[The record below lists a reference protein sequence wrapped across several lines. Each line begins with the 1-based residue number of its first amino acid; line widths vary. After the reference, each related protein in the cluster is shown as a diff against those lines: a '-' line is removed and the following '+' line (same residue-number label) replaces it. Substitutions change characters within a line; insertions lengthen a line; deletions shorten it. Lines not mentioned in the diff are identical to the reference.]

1 VRCNGLVVMEMGNG
15 VSALFYLQ
23 SHIFWHFGM
32 FVDIFFRYIYNPL
45 VCISEELH
53 FQDHLST
60 RHLVCVYTFVVQ
72 VSHDL
77 IPCTIILHLVQE
89 IICTTLTDFH
99 RHSTSQ
105 VQPFTPFIIT
115 PVLSSI
121 METQPSHPVQHKPHH
136 PEDQTRSRPSTIARF
151 IENRQRRS
159 HSGRRNRSPIAR
171 TTRDNLSLQD

>member
-1 VRCNGLVVMEMGNG
+1 MGGAGSLGSSLFHGFTYTASSSFIDRFLGGRVLNIPRGHMVRCNGLVVMEMGNG

-23 SHIFWHFGM
+23 PHIFWRFGM

-45 VCISEELH
+45 VCISDELL

-72 VSHDL
+72 GSHDL

-121 METQPSHPVQHKPHH
+121 METQPSHPVQP
-136 PEDQTRSRPSTIARF
+136 
-151 IENRQRRS
+151 
-159 HSGRRNRSPIAR
+159 
-171 TTRDNLSLQD
+171 